1 MAITDHGS
9 GSFSSVR
16 RSSWAWSVWAVVVF
30 LSLAV
35 GWERFAAG
43 YTAGSRGLVHS
54 DAAFLRAGNDLALTL
69 HELPPPAAP
78 RLAVFGS
85 SQIATVK
92 GGSGQLDLSMPARL
106 SVALTKRGVA
116 HEIVDFSTGGQQVSE
131 SMVILL
137 AAGEQAQ
144 LRAVVL
150 GLSLFSMLRVE
161 VRETL
166 LEAANVP
173 ELREAVI
180 AGLPSDL
187 PHEDVEELLEF
198 SRRAPQRVAGRGETT
213 QQRIDRWLGKRLEA
227 RFAAVANRQVLYDEL
242 VDTPLRRDLVAFVK
256 RNLAA
261 SRTARSYRIGR
272 SYRPSLA
279 ALEVMARWC
288 RQRRVALHVALLP
301 FDHDRSPVPFDAATI
316 DRLRTDLAALAT
328 EHGFQLTDQSDLL
341 ASSNFGNYVD
351 GSPDNLHFDAD
362 GHDRLG
368 RALAVL
374 VAPDL
379 ERSVAARAR

>member
-1 MAITDHGS
+1 MASTDHGS
-9 GSFSSVR
+9 GPSSPAR
-16 RSSWAWSVWAVVVF
+16 RSAWAWSVWAVLAF
-30 LSLAV
+30 LALAI

-43 YTAGSRGLVHS
+43 YSAGSRALVRR
-54 DAAFLRAGNDLALTL
+54 DEVFLRAGNDLALTL
-69 HELPPPAAP
+69 RELPPPAAP

-92 GGSGQLDLSMPARL
+92 GGSGELELTMPARL
-106 SVALTKRGVA
+106 SVALTKQGVP

-137 AAGEQAQ
+137 AAGTPAQ

-161 VRETL
+161 VRGTL
-166 LEAANVP
+166 LEDADVP

-187 PHEDVEELLEF
+187 PREDVEELLEF
-198 SRRAPQRVAGRGETT
+198 SRRAPQRVAGRSETT
-213 QQRIDRWLGKRLEA
+213 QQRMDRWLGERLEA
-227 RFAAVANRQVLYDEL
+227 RFAAVANRQVLYNEL

-272 SYRPSLA
+272 AYRPSLA
-279 ALEVMARWC
+279 ALEVMAHWC
-288 RQRRVALHVALLP
+288 RERGVALHVALLP
-301 FDHDRSPVPFDAATI
+301 FDHERLPVPFDAATV
-316 DRLRTDLAALAT
+316 DRLRADLALLAA

-341 ASSNFGNYVD
+341 DSSNFGDYVD
-351 GSPDNLHFDAD
+351 GSPDNLHFDAA
-362 GHDRLG
+362 GHDLLG
-368 RALAVL
+368 RTLAVL

-379 ERSVAARAR
+379 ERAVPARAR